1 MLIAYE
7 ILYCNISNFNSDFDK
22 MEQRENETTV
32 QWLKRLVGQGANEA
46 QLNAV
51 TAILKLENRK
61 FSGVVVN

>member
-1 MLIAYE
+1 
-7 ILYCNISNFNSDFDK
+7 

-51 TAILKLENRK
+51 TAILELENRK
-61 FSGVVVN
+61 NSGLVNFMDICYN